1 MGEELSHCRKR
12 TIHPAGDVSGFMIH
26 PGGKKISLKAN
37 QLRTKGQAVDSM
49 LNHLSQAVVHRDC
62 KSVSRFTEKMVKEGV
77 DLFMILN
84 QGLIPGMLEA
94 SERFRR
100 GEFFIP
106 ELLMSSRALK
116 IGLGILRPHIQEGEK
131 NIVGRVVIGT
141 VKFDLHDIGK
151 NLVIILLEGN
161 GFEIID
167 LGVDVP
173 PEKFIKAVE
182 KNGAH
187 ILAMSSLLT
196 STMSW
201 MKFTIEL
208 LHASGMHRRVKTMV
222 GGAPVTSIFAKNI
235 GADAYCREA
244 TSAPST
250 AKKLLGIEEDDSAVF
265 AK

>member
-1 MGEELSHCRKR
+1 MITRNFNSNRRAMADKSLSK
-12 TIHPAGDVSGFMIH
+12 
-26 PGGKKISLKAN
+26 
-37 QLRTKGQAVDSM
+37 QEM
-49 LNHLSQAVVHRDC
+49 LNHLANAVVLREC
-62 KSVSRFTEKMVKEGV
+62 NTVKEFTEMMLKEGV
-77 DLFMILN
+77 NLFEILN
-84 QGLIPGMLEA
+84 KGLTPGMLEA

-116 IGLGILRPHIQEGEK
+116 IGLNILRPLIQEIRKELLGK
-131 NIVGRVVIGT
+131 IVIGT

-151 NLVIILLEGN
+151 DLVIILLEGN

-182 KNGAH
+182 KHDAQ

-208 LHASGMHRRVKTMV
+208 LHASGVHRRVKTMV
-222 GGAPVTSIFAKNI
+222 GGAPVTPIFAKNI
-235 GADAYCREA
+235 GADGYCREA
-244 TSAPST
+244 TSAPSI
-250 AKKLLGIEEDDSAVF
+250 ARKLLGLAEDERNLF
-265 AK
+265 A

>member
-1 MGEELSHCRKR
+1 MKQRERKNYSIGISPSSVGDEVER
-12 TIHPAGDVSGFMIH
+12 TLCQ
-26 PGGKKISLKAN
+26 LK
-37 QLRTKGQAVDSM
+37 QM
-49 LNHLSQAVVHRDC
+49 VVQRDC
-62 KSVSRFTEKMVKEGV
+62 NAVKTLTERMVKDGV
-77 DLFMILN
+77 DLFTILN
-84 QGLIPGMLEA
+84 HGLIPGMLEA
-94 SERFRR
+94 SERFRK
-100 GEFFIP
+100 GKFFIP

-116 IGLGILRPHIQEGEK
+116 IGLNILRPLIQEIREDVLGK
-131 NIVGRVVIGT
+131 VVIGT

-167 LGVDVP
+167 LGIDVS
-173 PEKFIKAVE
+173 PEKFVTALE
-182 KNGAH
+182 KNEAQ

-222 GGAPVTSIFAKNI
+222 GGAPVTPIFAKNI

-244 TSAPST
+244 TSAPAE
-250 AKKLLGIEEDDSAVF
+250 AKRLLGI
-265 AK
+265 

>member
-1 MGEELSHCRKR
+1 MIQGDRKNYSME
-12 TIHPAGDVSGFMIH
+12 ISPFSVGDKVE
-26 PGGKKISLKAN
+26 KTLYQLK
-37 QLRTKGQAVDSM
+37 QL
-49 LNHLSQAVVHRDC
+49 VVQKDC
-62 KSVSRFTEKMVKEGV
+62 NGVKTLTERMVKEGM
-77 DLFMILN
+77 DLFSILN
-84 QGLIPGMLEA
+84 RGLIPGMLEA
-94 SERFRR
+94 SDRFRK

-106 ELLMSSRALK
+106 ELLLSSRALK
-116 IGLGILRPHIQEGEK
+116 FGLNILRPLIQEIRKDVLGK
-131 NIVGRVVIGT
+131 VVIGT

-167 LGVDVP
+167 MGVDVS
-173 PEKFIKAVE
+173 PEKLVKAVE
-182 KNGAH
+182 KNGAQ

-208 LHASGMHRRVKTMV
+208 LRASGMHRRVKTMV
-222 GGAPVTSIFAKNI
+222 GGASVTPIFAKNI

-244 TSAPST
+244 TSAPSV
-250 AKKLLGIEEDDSAVF
+250 AKKLLGIEENGQTVF

>member
-1 MGEELSHCRKR
+1 
-12 TIHPAGDVSGFMIH
+12 MIH
-26 PGGKKISLKAN
+26 REKKFNSVRIQPGLGKEKVEMTLN
-37 QLRTKGQAVDSM
+37 RLQQAVC
-49 LNHLSQAVVHRDC
+49 LRDC
-62 KSVSRFTEKMVKEGV
+62 KTVKTLTERMVMDGV
-77 DLFMILN
+77 DLFEILN
-84 QGLIPGMLEA
+84 QGLIPGMLES

-116 IGLGILRPHIQEGEK
+116 IGLNILRPLIQEIK
-131 NIVGRVVIGT
+131 KDVLGRVVIGT

-167 LGVDVP
+167 IGVDVS
-173 PEKFIKAVE
+173 PERFVKAVE
-182 KNGAH
+182 KNGAQ

-196 STMSW
+196 STMGW
-201 MKFTIEL
+201 MKVTIKL
-208 LHASGMHRRVKTMV
+208 LHDSGMNGLVKTMV

-244 TSAPST
+244 TSAPAV
-250 AKKLLGIEEDDSAVF
+250 AKRLLGIEGNGQTSFV
-265 AK
+265 K

>member
-1 MGEELSHCRKR
+1 MIQRERKNYSAGISPSSVGNEIERTLDELK
-12 TIHPAGDVSGFMIH
+12 
-26 PGGKKISLKAN
+26 
-37 QLRTKGQAVDSM
+37 QL
-49 LNHLSQAVVHRDC
+49 VVQRDC
-62 KSVSRFTEKMVKEGV
+62 NAVKALTARMVIEGV
-77 DLFMILN
+77 DLIKILN

-94 SERFRR
+94 SERFRK
-100 GEFFIP
+100 GKFFIP

-116 IGLGILRPHIQEGEK
+116 IGLNILRPLIQEIRKDVLGK
-131 NIVGRVVIGT
+131 VVIGT

-167 LGVDVP
+167 LGVDVS
-173 PEKFIKAVE
+173 PEKFVKAVE
-182 KNGAH
+182 KNEAQ

-208 LHASGMHRRVKTMV
+208 LHATGMYRRVKTMV
-222 GGAPVTSIFAKNI
+222 GGVPVTPIFARNI

-244 TSAPST
+244 TSAPSV
-250 AKKLLGIEEDDSAVF
+250 AKKLLEIGTNGERTFV
-265 AK
+265 K

>member
-1 MGEELSHCRKR
+1 MIHRERKLNPIGIQPGLGEEKVEM
-12 TIHPAGDVSGFMIH
+12 T
-26 PGGKKISLKAN
+26 
-37 QLRTKGQAVDSM
+37 
-49 LNHLSQAVVHRDC
+49 LNRLQQAVVLRDC
-62 KSVSRFTEKMVKEGV
+62 NTVKTLTERIVMDGV
-77 DLFMILN
+77 DLFKILN

-94 SERFRR
+94 SGRFRR

-116 IGLGILRPHIQEGEK
+116 IGLNILRPLIQEIRKDVFGK
-131 NIVGRVVIGT
+131 VVIGT

-167 LGVDVP
+167 LGVDVS
-173 PEKFIKAVE
+173 PEKFVKAVE
-182 KNGAH
+182 KNEAQ

-208 LHASGMHRRVKTMV
+208 LYASGMHRRVKTMV
-222 GGAPVTSIFAKNI
+222 GGAPVTPIFAKNI

-244 TSAPST
+244 TSAPSA
-250 AKKLLGIEEDDSAVF
+250 AKKLLGIEENGRKAF

>member
-1 MGEELSHCRKR
+1 MGINPLSV
-12 TIHPAGDVSGFMIH
+12 GDEAEKALFQ
-26 PGGKKISLKAN
+26 LK
-37 QLRTKGQAVDSM
+37 Q
-49 LNHLSQAVVHRDC
+49 VVVQRDC
-62 KSVSRFTEKMVKEGV
+62 NTVKTLTERMVKDGV
-77 DLFMILN
+77 DLFTILN

-94 SERFRR
+94 SDRFRK

-116 IGLGILRPHIQEGEK
+116 IGLNILRPLIQEIRKDVLGK
-131 NIVGRVVIGT
+131 VVIGT

-161 GFEIID
+161 GFQIID
-167 LGVDVP
+167 MGVDVS
-173 PEKFIKAVE
+173 PEEFVKAIE
-182 KNGAH
+182 RNEAQ

-208 LHASGMHRRVKTMV
+208 LHASGMRRKVKTMV
-222 GGAPVTSIFAKNI
+222 GGAPVTPIFAKNI

-244 TSAPST
+244 TSVPST
-250 AKKLLGIEEDDSAVF
+250 AKKLLGIEEDGGTVF

>member
-1 MGEELSHCRKR
+1 MIHREKKFNPVGIQPGLGEE
-12 TIHPAGDVSGFMIH
+12 
-26 PGGKKISLKAN
+26 KAEMTFN
-37 QLRTKGQAVDSM
+37 RLQ
-49 LNHLSQAVVHRDC
+49 QAVVLRDC
-62 KSVSRFTEKMVKEGV
+62 KTVKTLTERMVMERV
-77 DLFMILN
+77 DLFKILN

-116 IGLGILRPHIQEGEK
+116 IGLNILRPLIQEIRKDVLGK
-131 NIVGRVVIGT
+131 VVIGT

-161 GFEIID
+161 GFEIVD
-167 LGVDVP
+167 LGVDVS
-173 PEKFIKAVE
+173 PEKFVNAVE
-182 KNGAH
+182 KSEAK

-222 GGAPVTSIFAKNI
+222 GGAPVTPIFAKNI
-235 GADAYCREA
+235 GADACCREA
-244 TSAPST
+244 TSAPAT
-250 AKKLLGIEEDDSAVF
+250 AKRLLGIEKNDQTPSDR
-265 AK
+265 

>member
-1 MGEELSHCRKR
+1 MIQRDRKSYS
-12 TIHPAGDVSGFMIH
+12 IGINPSSGGADIE
-26 PGGKKISLKAN
+26 GTLCQLK
-37 QLRTKGQAVDSM
+37 QL
-49 LNHLSQAVVHRDC
+49 VVQRDC
-62 KSVSRFTEKMVKEGV
+62 NGVKTLTERMVKDGM
-77 DLFMILN
+77 DLFSILN
-84 QGLIPGMLEA
+84 RGLIPGMLEA
-94 SERFRR
+94 SDRFRK
-100 GEFFIP
+100 GKFFIP

-116 IGLGILRPHIQEGEK
+116 IGLNILRPLIQEIRKDVLGK
-131 NIVGRVVIGT
+131 VVIGT

-167 LGVDVP
+167 LGVDIP

-182 KNGAH
+182 KNEAQ

-208 LHASGMHRRVKTMV
+208 LHASGMHRKVKTMV
-222 GGAPVTSIFAKNI
+222 GGAPVTPIFAKNI

-244 TSAPST
+244 ASAPSA
-250 AKKLLGIEEDDSAVF
+250 AKKLLGVEEDGGTVF

>member
-1 MGEELSHCRKR
+1 MIYQEKSSTSVKIIQPEMEDQQIGKMLNRLS
-12 TIHPAGDVSGFMIH
+12 
-26 PGGKKISLKAN
+26 KAVVN
-37 QLRTKGQAVDSM
+37 RNCQAVKE
-49 LNHLSQAVVHRDC
+49 L
-62 KSVSRFTEKMVKEGV
+62 TEKMVIEQV
-77 DLFMILN
+77 DLFEILN
-84 QGLIPGMLEA
+84 HGLIPGMLEA

-116 IGLGILRPHIQEGEK
+116 IGIGILRPLIQESK
-131 NIVGRVVIGT
+131 KDVLGRVVIGT

-151 NLVIILLEGN
+151 NLIIILLEGN

-182 KNGAH
+182 KNGAQ

-222 GGAPVTSIFAKNI
+222 GGAPVTPIFAKNI

-244 TSAPST
+244 TSAPSA
-250 AKKLLGIEEDDSAVF
+250 AKKLLGIEEDGRAVF

>member
-1 MGEELSHCRKR
+1 MIHREKKFNPIGIQPGLGEEKVEMTL
-12 TIHPAGDVSGFMIH
+12 
-26 PGGKKISLKAN
+26 KKL
-37 QLRTKGQAVDSM
+37 Q
-49 LNHLSQAVVHRDC
+49 QAVVLRDC
-62 KSVSRFTEKMVKEGV
+62 NTVKTLTEGIMMEGV
-77 DLFMILN
+77 DLFKILN

-94 SERFRR
+94 SERFRK

-116 IGLGILRPHIQEGEK
+116 IGLNILRPLIQEIRKDVFGK
-131 NIVGRVVIGT
+131 VVIGT

-161 GFEIID
+161 GFQIID
-167 LGVDVP
+167 LGVDVS
-173 PEKFIKAVE
+173 PEKFVKAVE
-182 KNGAH
+182 KNEAQ

-208 LHASGMHRRVKTMV
+208 LYASGMHRRVKTMV
-222 GGAPVTSIFAKNI
+222 GGAPVTPIFAKNI

-244 TSAPST
+244 TSAPSA
-250 AKKLLGIEEDDSAVF
+250 AKKLLGIEENGRTAF
-265 AK
+265 AR

>member
-1 MGEELSHCRKR
+1 MMINPFSV
-12 TIHPAGDVSGFMIH
+12 GDEVE
-26 PGGKKISLKAN
+26 KILCQLK
-37 QLRTKGQAVDSM
+37 QL
-49 LNHLSQAVVHRDC
+49 VVQRDC
-62 KSVSRFTEKMVKEGV
+62 NAVKTLTERMVKDGM
-77 DLFMILN
+77 DLFMILH

-94 SERFRR
+94 NERFRR

-116 IGLGILRPHIQEGEK
+116 FGLNILRPLIQEIRKDVLGK
-131 NIVGRVVIGT
+131 VVIGT

-167 LGVDVP
+167 MGVDVS
-173 PEKFIKAVE
+173 PEKFVKAVE
-182 KNGAH
+182 KNGAQ

-208 LHASGMHRRVKTMV
+208 LQASGMHRRVKTMV
-222 GGAPVTSIFAKNI
+222 GGAPVTPIFAKNI

-244 TSAPST
+244 TLAPSV
-250 AKKLLGIEEDDSAVF
+250 AKKLLGIEENGQTVF

>member
-1 MGEELSHCRKR
+1 MEISSFPVGDEVEKTLCQLKQLVVQRDCNGVKMLTER
-12 TIHPAGDVSGFMIH
+12 MVKDGVNLFTI
-26 PGGKKISLKAN
+26 
-37 QLRTKGQAVDSM
+37 
-49 LNHLSQAVVHRDC
+49 LNH
-62 KSVSRFTEKMVKEGV
+62 
-77 DLFMILN
+77 
-84 QGLIPGMLEA
+84 GLIPGMLEA

-116 IGLGILRPHIQEGEK
+116 IGLNILRPLIQEIRKDVLGK
-131 NIVGRVVIGT
+131 VVIGT

-167 LGVDVP
+167 MGVDVS
-173 PEKFIKAVE
+173 PEKFVKAVE
-182 KNGAH
+182 KNEAK

-222 GGAPVTSIFAKNI
+222 GGAPVTPIFAKNI

-244 TSAPST
+244 TSAPYV
-250 AKKLLGIEEDDSAVF
+250 AKKLLEIGTNGERTFV
-265 AK
+265 K